1 MALPSILHLNNQ
13 SLHLAQ
19 LFLFFQVNKVSSFLD
34 LSIVYASDNERAS
47 SLRSGVDGKL
57 YEEPKH
63 NLGFNKKQLPNLNLL
78 GGPREK
84 LLISGDPRVNV
95 QPGLICLHTIWAREH
110 NLVCDELKKQHNLEH
125 YDDDTLFQHARTITR
140 AKWQAVVWYEFLPTV
155 IGDEE
160 FRKIP
165 RYEGYN
171 SSLDVG
177 VFNEFATAAFRY
189 GHSQVGNTLLRLDKT
204 WHVLNDVGNLDLRDA
219 YFNPGRVLGEHGI
232 EPLLRGML
240 NQQAQKVDMLFMDA
254 VRNFLFGTNTQGLDL
269 MTYGIQRGRDHG
281 LADYNSV
288 RKALGL
294 EPRSSF
300 IDITSDI
307 TVQRKLA
314 GLYPDVDDID
324 LWIGGL
330 AESHLPGGC
339 VGETFGK
346 VIAKQFQLLRDGDRF
361 WFENPDLNPTKDRMI
376 KYRATTLAEVILRN
390 SEVEWKG
397 KTFFIDKEKKGT

>member
-1 MALPSILHLNNQ
+1 
-13 SLHLAQ
+13 
-19 LFLFFQVNKVSSFLD
+19 
-34 LSIVYASDNERAS
+34 
-47 SLRSGVDGKL
+47 
-57 YEEPKH
+57 
-63 NLGFNKKQLPNLNLL
+63 
-78 GGPREK
+78 
-84 LLISGDPRVNV
+84 
-95 QPGLICLHTIWAREH
+95 
-110 NLVCDELKKQHNLEH
+110 
-125 YDDDTLFQHARTITR
+125 
-140 AKWQAVVWYEFLPTV
+140 
-155 IGDEE
+155 
-160 FRKIP
+160 
-165 RYEGYN
+165 
-171 SSLDVG
+171 
-177 VFNEFATAAFRY
+177 
-189 GHSQVGNTLLRLDKT
+189 
-204 WHVLNDVGNLDLRDA
+204 
-219 YFNPGRVLGEHGI
+219 
-232 EPLLRGML
+232 
-240 NQQAQKVDMLFMDA
+240 
-254 VRNFLFGTNTQGLDL
+254 

-390 SEVEWKG
+390 SGVEWKG